1 MLPEDLR
8 EAIETALSSCSSNVL
23 KDAREA
29 LSADYR
35 SGRGSARG
43 FKTKTEFLAY
53 LATRMPA
60 TFGACSAVFQAI
72 RSRCPQFT
80 CRSHVDLGA
89 GPGTA
94 TWAALSVFPE
104 LAQLHL
110 VEKEGVPIEVG
121 KELSGMRDWA
131 WKQAGLES
139 EFEVPAVD
147 MATLSYAYGE
157 LPEPLGKKVI
167 ERLWT
172 KQIAVVA
179 VIEPGTPKGFERIR
193 VLRASVIEKGARVI
207 APCPHEF
214 ACPMPANDWCHFS
227 ARIERT
233 RLHRQLKEG
242 SLGYEDE
249 KYSYVVYA
257 HPSVDLERLPIQGR
271 ILRHP
276 LKGSGFVKMSV
287 CEADGMIRERTITRS
302 NKAQYRIA
310 RDAEWGDEVGVQ
322 GS

>member
-35 SGRGSARG
+35 SGKGSARG

-60 TFGACSAVFQAI
+60 TFGACAAVFQAI
-72 RSRCPQFT
+72 HSRCPQFS
-80 CRSHVDLGA
+80 CRSHLDLGA

-104 LAQLHL
+104 LARLYL

-121 KELSGMRDWA
+121 KELRGRSDWV

-139 EFEVPAVD
+139 EFEIPSVD

-157 LPEPLGKKVI
+157 LPEQMGRKVI

-172 KQIAVVA
+172 QQIPVVA

-193 VLRASVIEKGARVI
+193 ALRTFVIEKGARVI

-214 ACPMPANDWCHFS
+214 ACPMPAGDWCHFS

-249 KYSYVVYA
+249 KYSYVVYV

-287 CEADGMIRERTITRS
+287 CEADGVIRERTITRS
-302 NKAQYRIA
+302 NKAEYRIA
-310 RDAEWGDEVGVQ
+310 RDAEWGDEKHFE
-322 GS
+322 